1 MMEFSESDRHQEYEL
16 MHPGDLLSEFE
27 MNSNKIWRE
36 ISNHLIFK
44 KVTLDPVK
52 DRLIRK

>member
-1 MMEFSESDRHQEYEL
+1 MEFSESDRHQEYEL